1 MRGIKH
7 LVQCHCILPQYR
19 DRENPVFHQF
29 VVFSV
34 IDDSD
39 TVVPKY
45 VQCNNCSVVHR
56 VIDICRTELVTGR
69 DELSTM
75 VNVDDI
81 SLTIPQDLRKVLA
94 SYNADIATWE
104 NVQFILRQKQWGSH
118 VVLTQDVLDEDT
130 QGKLLI
136 FNGPGYFNI
145 GTYVRKDVISMEV

>member
-19 DRENPVFHQF
+19 DRPNPVFHQF
-29 VVFSV
+29 VVFSIV
-34 IDDSD
+34 DDSD

-45 VQCNNCSVVHR
+45 VQCNNCAVVHR

-81 SLTIPQDLRKVLA
+81 AITIPQDIRSVLV
-94 SYNADIATWE
+94 SYKADIATWE

-118 VVLTQDVLDEDT
+118 VVLTHDVLEEDT

-136 FNGPGYFNI
+136 FNGPGNFNI
-145 GTYVRKDVISMEV
+145 ETFVRKDVISMEV